1 MMEELLINSK
11 DRMQKTIESFQNNLS
26 KIRTGRAN
34 TTLLDHISID
44 YYGTM
49 TPLSQVAAINVAD
62 SSTLTIQPYEKN
74 FSAVIE
80 KVIRES
86 DLGLNPVSLG
96 DLIRVPMPP
105 LTEERRKDLIK
116 VVKSDGENSKVSVR
130 NIRRD
135 SNDELKKLIKNKEIS
150 EDEERRLQDLIQKNT
165 DLFIVEIDS
174 MIGLK
179 EKDLLTI

>member
-1 MMEELLINSK
+1 MEELLINSK

-34 TTLLDHISID
+34 TSLLDHISID

-74 FSAVIE
+74 FSAAIE
-80 KVIRES
+80 KAIRES
-86 DLGLNPVSLG
+86 DLGLNPVSVG

-135 SNDELKKLIKNKEIS
+135 SNDELKKLMELLLNLVKTATYLK
-150 EDEERRLQDLIQKNT
+150 IQ
-165 DLFIVEIDS
+165 
-174 MIGLK
+174 
-179 EKDLLTI
+179 LL

>member
-1 MMEELLINSK
+1 MEELLTDSK
-11 DRMQKTIESFQNNLS
+11 VKMQKTIESFQNNLS

-34 TTLLDHISID
+34 TSLLDHISID
-44 YYGTM
+44 YYGTL

-74 FSAVIE
+74 LSVVIE

-86 DLGLNPVSLG
+86 DLGLNPVGVG

-116 VVKSDGENSKVSVR
+116 VVKSEGESSKISVR

-135 SNDELKKLIKNKEIS
+135 SNDELKKLTKNKEIS
-150 EDEERRLQDLIQKNT
+150 EDEERRLQDVIQKNT
-165 DLFIVEIDS
+165 DTFIAEIDT
-174 MIGLK
+174 MIDVK

>member
-1 MMEELLINSK
+1 MEELLTDSK
-11 DRMQKTIESFQNNLS
+11 VKMQKTIESFQNNLS

-34 TTLLDHISID
+34 TSLLDHISID
-44 YYGTM
+44 YYGTL

-74 FSAVIE
+74 LSVVIE

-86 DLGLNPVSLG
+86 DLGLNPVSVG

-116 VVKSDGENSKVSVR
+116 VVKSEGETSKISVR

-135 SNDELKKLIKNKEIS
+135 SNDELKKLTKNKEIS
-150 EDEERRLQDLIQKNT
+150 EDEERRLQDIIQKNT
-165 DLFIVEIDS
+165 NTFIAEIDT
-174 MIGLK
+174 MIDVK

>member
-1 MMEELLINSK
+1 MEELLTDSK
-11 DRMQKTIESFQNNLS
+11 VKMQKTIESFQNNLS

-34 TTLLDHISID
+34 ISLLDHISID
-44 YYGTM
+44 YYGTQ
-49 TPLSQVAAINVAD
+49 TALNQVAGVTLGDATTIN
-62 SSTLTIQPYEKN
+62 IQPYEKTMIA
-74 FSAVIE
+74 AVE

-86 DLGLNPVSLG
+86 DLGLNPVGVG

-116 VVKSDGENSKVSVR
+116 LVKSEGESSKISVR

-135 SNDELKKLIKNKEIS
+135 SNDELKKLTKNKEIS
-150 EDEERRLQDLIQKNT
+150 EDEERRLQDIIQKNT
-165 DLFIVEIDS
+165 DTFIAEIDS
-174 MIGLK
+174 MIDVK

>member
-1 MMEELLINSK
+1 MEELLINSK

-34 TTLLDHISID
+34 TSLLDHISID
-44 YYGTM
+44 YYGTL

-80 KVIRES
+80 EVIRES
-86 DLGLNPVSLG
+86 DLGLNPVGVG

-105 LTEERRKDLIK
+105 LTEERRRGLAKQAKAEAEHAK
-116 VVKSDGENSKVSVR
+116 VGVR
-130 NIRRD
+130 SARKEAN
-135 SNDELKKLIKNKEIS
+135 NEVKKLDVSDDMKKNVEADVQQLTDTFVKKT
-150 EDEERRLQDLIQKNT
+150 EE
-165 DLFIVEIDS
+165 LFD
-174 MIGLK
+174 LK
-179 EKDLLTI
+179 EKEIMTV

>member
-1 MMEELLINSK
+1 MEELIINSK
-11 DRMQKTIESFQNNLS
+11 DKMQKTIESFQNNLS

-34 TTLLDHISID
+34 TSLLDHISID

-49 TPLSQVAAINVAD
+49 TPLGQVAAINVAD

-86 DLGLNPVSLG
+86 DLGLNPVSVG

>member
-1 MMEELLINSK
+1 MEELLINSK

-34 TTLLDHISID
+34 TSLLDHISID

-74 FSAVIE
+74 FSAAIE
-80 KVIRES
+80 KEIRES
-86 DLGLNPVSLG
+86 DLGLNPVSVG

>member
-1 MMEELLINSK
+1 MEELLINSK
-11 DRMQKTIESFQNNLS
+11 DKMQKTIETFQNNLS

-34 TTLLDHISID
+34 TSLLDHISID

-86 DLGLNPVSLG
+86 DLGLNPVSVG

>member
-1 MMEELLINSK
+1 MEELLINSK

-34 TTLLDHISID
+34 TSLLDHISID

-49 TPLSQVAAINVAD
+49 TPLGQVAAINVAD

-74 FSAVIE
+74 FSAAIE
-80 KVIRES
+80 KAIRES
-86 DLGLNPVSLG
+86 DLGLNPVSVG

>member
-1 MMEELLINSK
+1 MEELLINSK
-11 DRMQKTIESFQNNLS
+11 DKMQKTIESFQNNLS

-34 TTLLDHISID
+34 TSLLDHISID

-86 DLGLNPVSLG
+86 DLGLNPVSVG

-105 LTEERRKDLIK
+105 LTEERRKELIK

-135 SNDELKKLIKNKEIS
+135 SNDELKKLIKDKEIS

>member
-1 MMEELLINSK
+1 MEELLINSK
-11 DRMQKTIESFQNNLS
+11 DKMQKTIESFQNNLS

-34 TTLLDHISID
+34 TSLLDHISID

-80 KVIRES
+80 KAIRES
-86 DLGLNPVSLG
+86 DLGLNPVSVG

-174 MIGLK
+174 MISLK

>member
-1 MMEELLINSK
+1 MEEFLVESK
-11 DRMQKTIESFQNNLS
+11 SKMQKTIESFQNNLS

-34 TTLLDHISID
+34 ISLLDHISID
-44 YYGTM
+44 YYGTL

-80 KVIRES
+80 KTIRES
-86 DLGLNPVSLG
+86 DLGLNPVGVG

-116 VVKSDGENSKVSVR
+116 VVKSEGENSKVSIR

-135 SNDELKKLIKNKEIS
+135 SNDELKKLTKNKEIS
-150 EDEERRLQDLIQKNT
+150 EDDERRFHDLIQKNT
-165 DLFIVEIDS
+165 DFFISEIDKL
-174 MIGLK
+174 IDLK

>member
-1 MMEELLINSK
+1 MEELLINSK

-34 TTLLDHISID
+34 TSLLDHISID

-49 TPLSQVAAINVAD
+49 TPLGQVAAINVAD

-86 DLGLNPVSLG
+86 DLGLNPVSVG

>member
-1 MMEELLINSK
+1 MEELLINSK

-34 TTLLDHISID
+34 TSLLDHISID

-86 DLGLNPVSLG
+86 DLGLNPLSVG

>member
-1 MMEELLINSK
+1 MEEFLVESK
-11 DRMQKTIESFQNNLS
+11 NKMQKTIESFQNNLS

-34 TTLLDHISID
+34 ISLLDHISID
-44 YYGTM
+44 YYGTL
-49 TPLSQVAAINVAD
+49 TPLSQVSAINVAD

-80 KVIRES
+80 KTIRES
-86 DLGLNPVSLG
+86 DLGLNPVGVG

-116 VVKSDGENSKVSVR
+116 VVKSEGENSKVSIR

-135 SNDELKKLIKNKEIS
+135 SNDELKKLTKNKEIS
-150 EDEERRLQDLIQKNT
+150 EDDERRFHDLIQKDT
-165 DLFIVEIDS
+165 DFYISEIDKL
-174 MIGLK
+174 IDLK